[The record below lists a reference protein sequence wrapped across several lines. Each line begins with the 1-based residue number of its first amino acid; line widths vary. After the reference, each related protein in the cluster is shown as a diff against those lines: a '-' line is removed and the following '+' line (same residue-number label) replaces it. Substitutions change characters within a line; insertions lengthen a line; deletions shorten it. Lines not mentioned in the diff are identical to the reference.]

1 MINPPYL
8 YECVYRVGRYINAS
22 ILINRGGLLLKPLI
36 TMKPG
41 SSGSKAKYWIEEHAK
56 YVATTTH
63 DPEILPLVIERGE
76 GVWIYDVDGN
86 KYLDFTSSISVCNFG
101 YPTHPEI
108 KKAIIEQLDRIAHAA
123 GTDFYNPYQVM
134 LAKKLAS
141 ISPGDF
147 PKKVFFSNSGTEANE
162 AAVKLVRQ
170 ATGRKFII
178 AFYGGF
184 HGRTMGS
191 LALTASKSVHKKGV
205 FPWMPGVIHV
215 PYPNPYRNPWHIDG
229 YENPGELVNRVL
241 EFIEEYVFDKLIP
254 PEEVAAV
261 ISEPIQGEGG
271 YVVPPRV
278 FFTELKKLIDKY
290 GVLFIDDEVQMG
302 IGRTGKL
309 FAIEHFN
316 VAPEVITL
324 AKALGGGAIPIGA
337 TIFRSELDFKQ
348 PGIHSNTFGGHALA
362 CIAALKTI
370 EVAESLLHRVVEL
383 EKIFIEKLSP
393 LREKYE
399 KVGDVRGIGLAWG
412 VEFVV
417 DKKSKRP
424 DPTTRNKVVK
434 TALENGLVLLPCG
447 KSSVRLIPPLI
458 ITEEEV
464 KIGLEIFEKSIREV
478 SS

>member
-1 MINPPYL
+1 M
-8 YECVYRVGRYINAS
+8 E
-22 ILINRGGLLLKPLI
+22 
-36 TMKPG
+36 T
-41 SSGSKAKYWIEEHAK
+41 
-56 YVATTTH
+56 
-63 DPEILPLVIERGE
+63 
-76 GVWIYDVDGN
+76 
-86 KYLDFTSSISVCNFG
+86 KYLDFTSSIGVCNFG

-254 PEEVAAV
+254 PEEVGRSNLRAY
-261 ISEPIQGEGG
+261 SRRGG
-271 YVVPPRV
+271 IR
-278 FFTELKKLIDKY
+278 
-290 GVLFIDDEVQMG
+290 
-302 IGRTGKL
+302 
-309 FAIEHFN
+309 
-316 VAPEVITL
+316 
-324 AKALGGGAIPIGA
+324 
-337 TIFRSELDFKQ
+337 
-348 PGIHSNTFGGHALA
+348 
-362 CIAALKTI
+362 C
-370 EVAESLLHRVVEL
+370 
-383 EKIFIEKLSP
+383 
-393 LREKYE
+393 
-399 KVGDVRGIGLAWG
+399 
-412 VEFVV
+412 
-417 DKKSKRP
+417 
-424 DPTTRNKVVK
+424 TT
-434 TALENGLVLLPCG
+434 
-447 KSSVRLIPPLI
+447 
-458 ITEEEV
+458 
-464 KIGLEIFEKSIREV
+464 
-478 SS
+478 